1 MLTTGRGDARGFGG
15 AVASP
20 HVLTSITAIEVLSR
34 GGNAVDAAIAANAVQ
49 GAVAPETCGI
59 GGDLF
64 ALIWRPGDPRPA
76 ALNASGWAGSN
87 VSAATM
93 RSEGHDVIPNDH
105 PASVSIPGAVAGWF
119 TLAERFGT
127 MPVADLLTAAIRH
140 AERGFPASHELA
152 RATDARRDQLL
163 AGPSGREL
171 LGGSRV
177 VSEGDRVRRPL
188 LARTLRRI
196 GDEGRPGF
204 YSGSVAGDIT
214 AATGGLITLEDLDGF
229 DPEWV
234 DPLRKEVFGS
244 VGWTIGPNTQG
255 YLTLAT
261 LRILE
266 MLQSEFDAEDPASHH
281 RLIEAYRSI
290 ATERDDIV
298 TDARFAPVPDERL
311 LDDERLA
318 DFADRI
324 GDRAGRFE
332 APRPKPA
339 GTAYLCVVDDDGMGV
354 SLIQSNFHGLG
365 SGIGAG
371 DSGFLLHNRG
381 AGASLVAGHPNE
393 LMPGKRPLHT
403 LSPTIWSR
411 GGELSLVLGTRGGHQ
426 QPQLLAQV
434 SAHHLAAGD
443 EPRVAQS
450 RPRWTTEHFAPGTTS
465 SLRLESSY
473 AVDIV
478 DDLRTRGHTIELVEG
493 PTGGWGPISMI
504 AVGSDGLR
512 TAAADPR
519 VATSSALVT

>member
-1 MLTTGRGDARGFGG
+1 M
-15 AVASP
+15 
-20 HVLTSITAIEVLSR
+20 
-34 GGNAVDAAIAANAVQ
+34 
-49 GAVAPETCGI
+49 
-59 GGDLF
+59 
-64 ALIWRPGDPRPA
+64 
-76 ALNASGWAGSN
+76 
-87 VSAATM
+87 
-93 RSEGHDVIPNDH
+93 
-105 PASVSIPGAVAGWF
+105 
-119 TLAERFGT
+119 
-127 MPVADLLTAAIRH
+127 
-140 AERGFPASHELA
+140 
-152 RATDARRDQLL
+152 
-163 AGPSGREL
+163 
-171 LGGSRV
+171 
-177 VSEGDRVRRPL
+177 
-188 LARTLRRI
+188 
-196 GDEGRPGF
+196 
-204 YSGSVAGDIT
+204 AGDIT

-298 TDARFAPVPDERL
+298 TDARFAPIPDERL